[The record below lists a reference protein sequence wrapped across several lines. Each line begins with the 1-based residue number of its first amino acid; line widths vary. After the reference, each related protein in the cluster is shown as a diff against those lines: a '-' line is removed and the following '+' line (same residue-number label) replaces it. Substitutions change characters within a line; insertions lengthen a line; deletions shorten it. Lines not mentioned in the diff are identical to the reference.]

1 MKKNEL
7 FNSFFA
13 KKYSLESNS
22 SELPLNIHYKTEKR
36 LDTLN
41 FSNNDIEQIIQNLDP
56 NKAHGQDKISIYMI
70 KIYSKS
76 VCKPLQFIFNQYTD
90 TGSFQLERKNV
101 KISQFIKIMINKIT
115 DQFDCFYFAEKYL
128 TD

>member
-1 MKKNEL
+1 M
-7 FNSFFA
+7 
-13 KKYSLESNS
+13 ESNS

-41 FSNNDIEQIIQNLDP
+41 FSNNDIEQIIKNLDP

-76 VCKPLQFIFNQYTD
+76 VCKPLQYIFNQYTD
-90 TGSFQLERKNV
+90 ISSFQLERKKV
-101 KISQFIKIMINKIT
+101 KIVPVHKNYDKQN
-115 DQFDCFYFAEKYL
+115 YRPV
-128 TD
+128 